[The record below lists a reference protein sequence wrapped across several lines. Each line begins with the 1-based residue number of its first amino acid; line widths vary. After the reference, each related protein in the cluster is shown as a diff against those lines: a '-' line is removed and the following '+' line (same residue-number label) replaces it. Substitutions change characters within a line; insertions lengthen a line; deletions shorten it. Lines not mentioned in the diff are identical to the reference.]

1 MRNEEKNSRKQEGLL
16 LITIGLLLI
25 AAALFLVSYNV
36 YGELRAEQAAK
47 QAATQLDAY
56 LPAEAAP
63 EAPTDPVEDQ
73 DPLVRDERTVIPDY
87 VLSPNMEMP
96 VETINGIDFIGV
108 LRIPALEL
116 ELPIISEWNY
126 PNLKSAPCRYSGS
139 AYLNNLI
146 LCGHNYASH
155 FGSLKT
161 LSEGD
166 IATFTD
172 IDGNV
177 FIYKMVERETLNPT
191 DIEGMESG
199 NWDLTLFTCTVGG
212 QSRVT
217 IRFELLQDSIIIFE
231 TRKIPGQRI
240 F

>member
-25 AAALFLVSYNV
+25 AAALFLVSYNL
-36 YGELRAEQAAK
+36 YDELRAEQSAR
-47 QAATQLDAY
+47 QAVTQLDAY

-63 EAPTDPVEDQ
+63 EAPSDSTGDQ
-73 DPLVRDERTVIPDY
+73 EPLVSDERTAIPDY
-87 VLSPNMEMP
+87 VLSPNMEP

-126 PNLKSAPCRYSGS
+126 PNLKTAPCRYSGS

-146 LCGHNYASH
+146 ICGHNYTSH
-155 FGSLKT
+155 FGTLKN
-161 LSEGD
+161 LWEGD

-172 IDGNV
+172 MDGNV
-177 FIYKMVERETLNPT
+177 FTYKMVERETLLPT
-191 DIEGMESG
+191 SIDAMESG
-199 NWDLTLFTCTVGG
+199 T
-212 QSRVT
+212 
-217 IRFELLQDSIIIFE
+217 
-231 TRKIPGQRI
+231 
-240 F
+240 

>member
-1 MRNEEKNSRKQEGLL
+1 M
-16 LITIGLLLI
+16 ITIGLLLI
-25 AAALFLVSYNV
+25 AAALFLVSYNL
-36 YGELRAEQAAK
+36 YDELRAEQSAR
-47 QAATQLDAY
+47 QAVTQLDAY
-56 LPAEAAP
+56 LPAEAAL
-63 EAPTDPVEDQ
+63 EAPSDSAGDQ
-73 DPLVRDERTVIPDY
+73 EPLVSDERTVIPDY

-191 DIEGMESG
+191 DIEGMESE

-217 IRFELLQDSIIIFE
+217 IRFDLEED
-231 TRKIPGQRI
+231 
-240 F
+240 

>member
-25 AAALFLVSYNV
+25 AAALFLVSYNL
-36 YGELRAEQAAK
+36 YDELRAEQSAR
-47 QAATQLDAY
+47 QAVTQLDAY
-56 LPAEAAP
+56 LPAEAAL
-63 EAPTDPVEDQ
+63 EAPSDSAGDQ
-73 DPLVRDERTVIPDY
+73 EPLVSDERTVIPDY

-146 LCGHNYASH
+146 ICGHNYTSH
-155 FGSLKT
+155 FGTLKN
-161 LSEGD
+161 LWEGD

-217 IRFELLQDSIIIFE
+217 IRFELEED
-231 TRKIPGQRI
+231 
-240 F
+240 

>member
-25 AAALFLVSYNV
+25 AAALFLVSYNL
-36 YGELRAEQAAK
+36 YDELRAEQSAR
-47 QAATQLDAY
+47 QAVTQLDAY

-63 EAPTDPVEDQ
+63 EAPSDSTGDQ
-73 DPLVRDERTVIPDY
+73 EPLVSDERTVIPDY

-217 IRFELLQDSIIIFE
+217 IRFELEED
-231 TRKIPGQRI
+231 
-240 F
+240 

>member
-1 MRNEEKNSRKQEGLL
+1 MLS
-16 LITIGLLLI
+16 ITIGLLLI
-25 AAALFLVSYNV
+25 AAALFLVSYNL
-36 YGELRAEQAAK
+36 YDELRAEQAAR
-47 QAATQLDAY
+47 QAVNKLDASTNQ
-56 LPAEAAP
+56 E
-63 EAPTDPVEDQ
+63 
-73 DPLVRDERTVIPDY
+73 PLASDERTVIPDY

-108 LRIPALEL
+108 LRIPTLEL
-116 ELPIISEWNY
+116 ELPVISEWNY
-126 PNLKSAPCRYSGS
+126 PNLKTAPCRYSGS

-146 LCGHNYASH
+146 ICGHNYTSH
-155 FGSLKT
+155 FGRLKT

-217 IRFELLQDSIIIFE
+217 IRFELEEDCFLQ
-231 TRKIPGQRI
+231 K
-240 F
+240 

>member
-1 MRNEEKNSRKQEGLL
+1 MRNKEKNSRKQRGLL
-16 LITIGLLLI
+16 SITIGLLLI
-25 AAALFLVSYNV
+25 AAALFLVSYNL
-36 YGELRAEQAAK
+36 YDELRAEQAAR
-47 QAATQLDAY
+47 QAVNKL
-56 LPAEAAP
+56 EASTNQ
-63 EAPTDPVEDQ
+63 E
-73 DPLVRDERTVIPDY
+73 PLASDERTVIPDY

-108 LRIPALEL
+108 LRIPTLEL
-116 ELPIISEWNY
+116 ELPVISEWNY
-126 PNLKSAPCRYSGS
+126 PNLKTAPCRYSGS

-146 LCGHNYASH
+146 ICGHNYTSH
-155 FGSLKT
+155 FGRLKT

-217 IRFELLQDSIIIFE
+217 IRFELEEDCFLQ
-231 TRKIPGQRI
+231 K
-240 F
+240 

>member
-1 MRNEEKNSRKQEGLL
+1 MRNKEKNSRKQRGLL
-16 LITIGLLLI
+16 SITIGLLLI
-25 AAALFLVSYNV
+25 AAALFLVSYNL
-36 YGELRAEQAAK
+36 YDELRAEQAAR
-47 QAATQLDAY
+47 QAVNKL
-56 LPAEAAP
+56 EASTNQ
-63 EAPTDPVEDQ
+63 E
-73 DPLVRDERTVIPDY
+73 PLASDERTVIPDY

-116 ELPIISEWNY
+116 ELPVISEWNY
-126 PNLKSAPCRYSGS
+126 PNLKTAPCRYSGS

-155 FGSLKT
+155 FGRLKT

-217 IRFELLQDSIIIFE
+217 IRFELEEDCFLQ
-231 TRKIPGQRI
+231 K
-240 F
+240 

>member
-1 MRNEEKNSRKQEGLL
+1 MRNEEQSGRKQRGLL
-16 LITIGLLLI
+16 SITIGLLLI
-25 AAALFLVSYNV
+25 AAALFLVSYNL
-36 YGELRAEQAAK
+36 YDELRAEQAAR
-47 QAATQLDAY
+47 QAVNKL
-56 LPAEAAP
+56 EASTNQ
-63 EAPTDPVEDQ
+63 E
-73 DPLVRDERTVIPDY
+73 PLASDERTVIPDY

-116 ELPIISEWNY
+116 ELPVISEWNY
-126 PNLKSAPCRYSGS
+126 PNLKNAPCRYSGS

-155 FGSLKT
+155 FGRLKT

-217 IRFELLQDSIIIFE
+217 IRFELEKD
-231 TRKIPGQRI
+231 
-240 F
+240 

>member
-25 AAALFLVSYNV
+25 AAALFLVSYNL
-36 YGELRAEQAAK
+36 YDELRAEQSAR
-47 QAATQLDAY
+47 QAVTQLDAY

-63 EAPTDPVEDQ
+63 EAPSDSAGDQ
-73 DPLVRDERTVIPDY
+73 EPLVSDERTVIPDY

-126 PNLKSAPCRYSGS
+126 PNLKTAPCRYSGS

-146 LCGHNYASH
+146 ICGHNYTSH
-155 FGSLKT
+155 FGTLKN
-161 LSEGD
+161 LWEGD

-172 IDGNV
+172 RTEV
-177 FIYKMVERETLNPT
+177 FTYKMVERETLNPT
-191 DIEGMESG
+191 DIEGMEKWKLG
-199 NWDLTLFTCTVGG
+199 F
-212 QSRVT
+212 
-217 IRFELLQDSIIIFE
+217 DSVHLYRGRSKPCDNSF
-231 TRKIPGQRI
+231 
-240 F
+240 

>member
-1 MRNEEKNSRKQEGLL
+1 MLS
-16 LITIGLLLI
+16 ITIGLLLI
-25 AAALFLVSYNV
+25 AAALFLVSYNL
-36 YGELRAEQAAK
+36 YDELRAEQAARQMVNK
-47 QAATQLDAY
+47 L
-56 LPAEAAP
+56 EASTNQ
-63 EAPTDPVEDQ
+63 E
-73 DPLVRDERTVIPDY
+73 PLASDERTVIPDY

-116 ELPIISEWNY
+116 ELPVISEWNY
-126 PNLKSAPCRYSGS
+126 PNLKTAPCRYSGS

-155 FGSLKT
+155 FGRLKT

-217 IRFELLQDSIIIFE
+217 IRFELEED
-231 TRKIPGQRI
+231 
-240 F
+240 

>member
-1 MRNEEKNSRKQEGLL
+1 MRNEEQSGRKQRGLL
-16 LITIGLLLI
+16 SITVGLLLI
-25 AAALFLVSYNV
+25 AAALFLVSYNL
-36 YGELRAEQAAK
+36 YDELRAEQSAR
-47 QAATQLDAY
+47 QAVTQLDAY

-63 EAPTDPVEDQ
+63 EAPLDSAGDQ
-73 DPLVRDERTVIPDY
+73 EPLVSDERTVIPDY

-116 ELPIISEWNY
+116 ELPVISEWNY

-146 LCGHNYASH
+146 ICGHNYTSH
-155 FGSLKT
+155 FGTLKN
-161 LSEGD
+161 LWEGD

-199 NWDLTLFTCTVGG
+199 NWDLTLFTCTVVG

-217 IRFELLQDSIIIFE
+217 LRFELEED
-231 TRKIPGQRI
+231 
-240 F
+240 

>member
-1 MRNEEKNSRKQEGLL
+1 MLS
-16 LITIGLLLI
+16 ITIGLLLI
-25 AAALFLVSYNV
+25 AAALFLVSYNL
-36 YGELRAEQAAK
+36 YDELRAEQAARQVVNK
-47 QAATQLDAY
+47 L
-56 LPAEAAP
+56 EASTNQ
-63 EAPTDPVEDQ
+63 E
-73 DPLVRDERTVIPDY
+73 PLASDERTVIPDY

-108 LRIPALEL
+108 LRIPTLEL
-116 ELPIISEWNY
+116 ELPVISEWNY
-126 PNLKSAPCRYSGS
+126 PNLKTAPCRYSGS

-155 FGSLKT
+155 FGRLKT

-217 IRFELLQDSIIIFE
+217 IRFELEED
-231 TRKIPGQRI
+231 
-240 F
+240 

>member
-25 AAALFLVSYNV
+25 AAALFLVSYNL
-36 YGELRAEQAAK
+36 YDELRAEQAAR
-47 QAATQLDAY
+47 QAVNKLDASTNQ
-56 LPAEAAP
+56 E
-63 EAPTDPVEDQ
+63 
-73 DPLVRDERTVIPDY
+73 PLASDERTVIPDY

-116 ELPIISEWNY
+116 ELPVISEWNY
-126 PNLKSAPCRYSGS
+126 PNLKTAPCRYSGS

-146 LCGHNYASH
+146 ICGHNYTSH
-155 FGSLKT
+155 FGRLKT

-199 NWDLTLFTCTVGG
+199 NWDLTLFTCTVEG

-217 IRFELLQDSIIIFE
+217 IRFELEED
-231 TRKIPGQRI
+231 
-240 F
+240 

>member
-25 AAALFLVSYNV
+25 AAALFLVSYNL
-36 YGELRAEQAAK
+36 YDELRAEQSAR
-47 QAATQLDAY
+47 QAVTQLDAY

-63 EAPTDPVEDQ
+63 EASTNSAGDQ
-73 DPLVRDERTVIPDY
+73 EPLVSDERTVIPDY

-126 PNLKSAPCRYSGS
+126 PNLKTAPCRYSGS

-146 LCGHNYASH
+146 ICGHNYTSH
-155 FGSLKT
+155 FGTLKN
-161 LSEGD
+161 LWEGD

-217 IRFELLQDSIIIFE
+217 IRFELEED
-231 TRKIPGQRI
+231 
-240 F
+240 

>member
-1 MRNEEKNSRKQEGLL
+1 MRNEEQSGRKQRGLL
-16 LITIGLLLI
+16 SITVGLLLI
-25 AAALFLVSYNV
+25 AAALFLASYNL
-36 YGELRAEQAAK
+36 YDELRAEQAARQVVNK
-47 QAATQLDAY
+47 LDAY
-56 LPAEAAP
+56 FHSEAAP
-63 EAPTDPVEDQ
+63 EASTNPAGDQ
-73 DPLVRDERTVIPDY
+73 EPLVSDERTVIPDY
-87 VLSPNMEMP
+87 VLYPNMEMS
-96 VETINGIDFIGV
+96 VEAINGIDFIGV
-108 LRIPALEL
+108 LRIPTLEL
-116 ELPIISEWNY
+116 ELPVISEWNY

-217 IRFELLQDSIIIFE
+217 IRFELEED
-231 TRKIPGQRI
+231 
-240 F
+240 

>member
-25 AAALFLVSYNV
+25 AAALFLVSYNL
-36 YGELRAEQAAK
+36 YDELRAEQAAR
-47 QAATQLDAY
+47 QAVNKL
-56 LPAEAAP
+56 EASTNQ
-63 EAPTDPVEDQ
+63 E
-73 DPLVRDERTVIPDY
+73 PLASDERTVIPDY

-116 ELPIISEWNY
+116 ELPVISEWNY
-126 PNLKSAPCRYSGS
+126 PNLKTAPCRYSGS

-146 LCGHNYASH
+146 ICGHNYTSH
-155 FGSLKT
+155 FGRLKT

-217 IRFELLQDSIIIFE
+217 IRFELEED
-231 TRKIPGQRI
+231 
-240 F
+240 